1 MYRFAL
7 RPKWIA
13 GHLLALTA
21 VVVFILAGF
30 WQLRRLD
37 ERQARNAEIESVAE
51 LAPIDLP
58 AAEDDGTDVAWRIV
72 ELRGTWVED
81 EQVVVRNRTLDGQPG
96 YHVVTPL
103 ELADG
108 RAIAV
113 NRGWIPV
120 ASVDDDRTALIDT
133 PTSEVAI
140 LGRLRDSERAR
151 GLASADPV
159 DGVLDVVSRIDVERL
174 DRQSSAPLV
183 ERFAELVD
191 DDVAFDA
198 LPQPVPEPELSE
210 GPHLS
215 YAGQWFL
222 FTAVVLVGYPL
233 VLRWAARSDGDELE
247 ADPDDVPEPVT
258 T

>member
-51 LAPIDLP
+51 LAPVDLP

-120 ASVDDDRTALIDT
+120 ASVDENRAPSIDT
-133 PTSEVAI
+133 PSGEVVF
-140 LGRLRDSERAR
+140 LGRLRDSEQAR
-151 GLASADPV
+151 GLASADPA
-159 DGVLDVVSRIDVERL
+159 DGVLEVISRVDVARL
-174 DRQSSAPLV
+174 DQQTSAPLV
-183 ERFAELVD
+183 ERYAELVD
-191 DDVAFDA
+191 DDIAFDA

-222 FTAVVLVGYPL
+222 FTAVVLIGYPL
-233 VLRWAARSDGDELE
+233 VLRWAARSDEDQF
-247 ADPDDVPEPVT
+247 DPDEVPEPVT